1 MKYNSYDE
9 KPFMLPKVRIK
20 DTIKEKSTFVDHNRR
35 SYQEISLDDLDLSW
49 LDKSRNKE
57 KKMNQPR
64 GRASRYLYVLT
75 QTKRFDPDI
84 ILYILFLDSLRNF
97 LFDFHYHFF

>member
-1 MKYNSYDE
+1 MEMDE
-9 KPFMLPKVRIK
+9 AFWLMSRYILGLNFSVQRKIFLLLI
-20 DTIKEKSTFVDHNRR
+20 
-35 SYQEISLDDLDLSW
+35 
-49 LDKSRNKE
+49 LDKHGFYSNLMK
-57 KKMNQPR
+57 QPR